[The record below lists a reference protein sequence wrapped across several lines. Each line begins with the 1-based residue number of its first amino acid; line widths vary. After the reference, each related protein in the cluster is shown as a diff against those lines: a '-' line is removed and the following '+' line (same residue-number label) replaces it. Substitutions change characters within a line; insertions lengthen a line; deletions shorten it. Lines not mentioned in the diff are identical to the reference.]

1 MIMPKTTMPQCIFC
15 SPMIIDAEQKNC
27 NYVQIYPMHDWSDST
42 NIVFGYC
49 WLDIVYNGELVVMFQ
64 NIYSYLNS
72 YIVIYVYILYIL
84 YVIR

>member
-1 MIMPKTTMPQCIFC
+1 MIMPKTTMPQCILC
-15 SPMIIDAEQKNC
+15 SPMIIDAEQKIVIMSKYTQC
-27 NYVQIYPMHDWSDST
+27 MIDQILR
-42 NIVFGYC
+42 IVFGYC

-72 YIVIYVYILYIL
+72 YIVIYILYIL